1 LAGFYWSSTENWIF
15 WRWTNSALRL
25 LFNSLKYSH
34 L

>member
-25 LFNSLKYSH
+25 II
-34 L
+34 